1 MEHERGV
8 LMASII
14 ASGQLTLT
22 DVNDAIVAGTAPT
35 NPTVGTLWID
45 SSVNPNVLKKWNGS
59 AWVTQ
64 TLALS
69 SLDPNASNAITTAQT
84 TANGKN
90 KAYRQSTQPTG
101 TFTVGD
107 LWFDTAHDNRVS
119 VWDGTQW
126 VLNQFGNMA
135 VANLDAGNITSGYLN
150 SARIA
155 ANSITAQQIAIADYT
170 NLSQIDENTNTNG
183 NTVVTV
189 NNKKYFKVGQSAYSE
204 LILATT
210 KMVEFKVNDEYYIG
224 FTGYRESGVTNVNFI
239 IRYYYT
245 DGSWV
250 NAGIVSVTPGTT
262 SGSVSGVCKI
272 TTAPD
277 ETKTINYIA
286 FFLEK
291 DSGITGYYYVSDIEI
306 RKRYGG
312 QLIVDGSITADK
324 INANGLNINN
334 QFIVDNNGNV
344 TFAGNLNGA
353 SGTFNG
359 KVEVTA
365 VDQTTGGTN
374 TITLDTGM
382 ITSNYFKDYGGGV
395 TVTKQATLNNGQLL
409 FYYNDVNYQLNGEST
424 SSIFIDETGTLNIDA
439 SAGVGISMVGQD
451 LYIAVTNTTFHGNVT
466 LDANMSINSGYN
478 NAYIF
483 KDHGN
488 GNVTVSAAGSDLY
501 LGYQNT
507 SHIQAQKELWMNAG
521 GRVTSG
527 SLVVSNGNVDASNGI
542 VYGGAFKFTK
552 TSAPPTS
559 GDGVLWYGNGF
570 SGLGLYIYKSTGWVL
585 VK

>member
-1 MEHERGV
+1 
-8 LMASII
+8 MANKI
-14 ASGQLTLT
+14 ATGQITLT
-22 DVNDAIVAGTAPT
+22 DLNDAIVAGTAPT

-245 DGSWV
+245 DGSWA
-250 NAGIVSVTPGTT
+250 NAGIVSVTPSTT
-262 SGSVSGVCKI
+262 SGAVSGVCKI

-277 ETKTINYIA
+277 ETKTINYIS

-291 DSGITGYYYVSDIEI
+291 DSGTTGYYYVSDIEI

-344 TFAGNLNGA
+344 TFAGNLIGA
-353 SGTFNG
+353 TGTFSGTLSTD
-359 KVEVTA
+359 KLI
-365 VDQTTGGTN
+365 VDNGGTGIQN
-374 TITLDTGM
+374 IFFRLENSSADGSSTGYLTIRSTWVEALSDSEVEIGRSMTSDATSQIEDLPSLM
-382 ITSNYFKDYGGGV
+382 IY
-395 TVTKQATLNNGQLL
+395 AL
-409 FYYNDVNYQLNGEST
+409 E
-424 SSIFIDETGTLNIDA
+424 
-439 SAGVGISMVGQD
+439 VGISGELNIGNILTVSGQAIFSQGLQFLAGQSIQS
-451 LYIAVTNTTFHGNVT
+451 LYGT
-466 LDANMSINSGYN
+466 GYE
-478 NAYIF
+478 IL
-483 KDHGN
+483 KDHNN
-488 GNVTVSAAGSDLY
+488 GNITVSAAGGDLY
-501 LGYQNT
+501 LGYYNT
-507 SHIQAQKELWMNAG
+507 NHIQAQKELWMNAG

-527 SLVVSNGNVDASNGI
+527 ALVVANGNVDASNGI
-542 VYGGAFKFTK
+542 VLGGAFKFTK